1 MGANASLSSVYG
13 LTSGTRGGIMLK
25 RRNKPKTCK
34 CPRRPTL
41 LPRPSSQFIH
51 NRRSFKKPKGSTHA
65 NSWCVSVGPIR
76 SNGANKLGPRGF
88 CRTRQKARYTLTYSP
103 MLMTAAGG
111 VGNLLDLSSCYNDN
125 GCVHASHGILM
136 RGGIPSAILCA
147 RQRKISCTTHS
158 RVKFAR
164 TSQSDRPCTCN
175 HFCAE
180 RAWLPRGRFMA
191 ALDILKAVFRPR
203 RRLILFL
210 KVSASGAALRVAWV
224 AVFPPSTFVTRSRN
238 NNCAKTAILHKQL

>member
-41 LPRPSSQFIH
+41 LPRPSSQFIR
-51 NRRSFKKPKGSTHA
+51 NRRSFKKPKGSIHA

-164 TSQSDRPCTCN
+164 VNLLGTKD
-175 HFCAE
+175 
-180 RAWLPRGRFMA
+180 
-191 ALDILKAVFRPR
+191 
-203 RRLILFL
+203 
-210 KVSASGAALRVAWV
+210 WV
-224 AVFPPSTFVTRSRN
+224 NAGEWE
-238 NNCAKTAILHKQL
+238 

>member
-41 LPRPSSQFIH
+41 LPRPSSQFIR
-51 NRRSFKKPKGSTHA
+51 NRRSFKKPKGSIHA

-88 CRTRQKARYTLTYSP
+88 CRTRQKARCTLTYSP

-147 RQRKISCTTHS
+147 RQSKISCTTHS

-164 TSQSDRPCTCN
+164 VQGGLVPSKISGVGTNIGLLVHVLPGPNKQ
-175 HFCAE
+175 
-180 RAWLPRGRFMA
+180 RAF
-191 ALDILKAVFRPR
+191 K
-203 RRLILFL
+203 
-210 KVSASGAALRVAWV
+210 
-224 AVFPPSTFVTRSRN
+224 PSMLLS
-238 NNCAKTAILHKQL
+238 

>member
-1 MGANASLSSVYG
+1 MPTRGRFHLKPRHFPLSLSPTRRPPKTPLLNRNESPSVVRQRYG
-13 LTSGTRGGIMLK
+13 SVFVRAYHLQAKIRLNLTQGADKGAISKKTRHCPLSLTS
-25 RRNKPKTCK
+25 P
-34 CPRRPTL
+34 
-41 LPRPSSQFIH
+41 
-51 NRRSFKKPKGSTHA
+51 
-65 NSWCVSVGPIR
+65 
-76 SNGANKLGPRGF
+76 
-88 CRTRQKARYTLTYSP
+88 
-103 MLMTAAGG
+103 
-111 VGNLLDLSSCYNDN
+111 
-125 GCVHASHGILM
+125 
-136 RGGIPSAILCA
+136 
-147 RQRKISCTTHS
+147 
-158 RVKFAR
+158 
-164 TSQSDRPCTCN
+164 SDRPCTCN

>member
-1 MGANASLSSVYG
+1 MGANASLSTVYG

-41 LPRPSSQFIH
+41 LPRPSSQFIR
-51 NRRSFKKPKGSTHA
+51 NRRSFKKPKGSIHA

-147 RQRKISCTTHS
+147 RQIGVGPYFAVKGLNFFRYFAGKGAKLRGNFAEISRKPA
-158 RVKFAR
+158 AR
-164 TSQSDRPCTCN
+164 
-175 HFCAE
+175 
-180 RAWLPRGRFMA
+180 G
-191 ALDILKAVFRPR
+191 
-203 RRLILFL
+203 
-210 KVSASGAALRVAWV
+210 KVSQ
-224 AVFPPSTFVTRSRN
+224 VTGIITS
-238 NNCAKTAILHKQL
+238 